1 MDKRYIAFLCSL
13 VFIMAAFFQF
23 SRMDGFLHLGTVQNI
38 LPQLPLVEPEQE
50 KTGGRDKYLII
61 FDHHDVSSV
70 FARHRLE
77 WLLDQEKKEHDF
89 ALAGDGTLENFSA
102 YRGVLLATG
111 YLDKIAAWNKIC
123 DYVEAGGTAL
133 CLMRPESSGDEGLSD
148 RYLVPLGI
156 KLLRG
161 EGDVKG
167 ISLPTD
173 FLLGGKGHAFGDTAY
188 STNTTL
194 VELADAATVHVA
206 SYGGDPL
213 LWEMRS
219 GKGKYLIYD
228 GIVRDDKTN
237 IGILTAMVNH
247 CGEDS
252 LYPVLGYKVFYIDDF
267 PAPVP
272 EGNFE
277 RIYDELGVSTPD
289 FYRKVWWPF
298 MRECAEEF
306 GLKYTGLIIESY
318 GDQVK
323 GPFAP
328 LGGRTARDNLII
340 YGRELLD
347 MGGELGLHGYNHQSL
362 APASYQLDDL
372 DYVPWESKQDMLESL
387 LELRRYIKE
396 AYPTYHFRCYVPP
409 SDILSPEG
417 KEAVREAFPE
427 VDIFSSLFDGPYASR
442 AYIQDY
448 ERTAERL
455 YEMPRTTA
463 GYAPSGQA
471 LYEDISMMNYM
482 GCFSHFVHPD
492 ELFYEESAHLTWAD
506 MTEGFRS
513 YMGEIDSR
521 YHWLRPVTASEA
533 AQAFDDYLDM
543 DYRVERS
550 EEKLTLRCWNYRQPL
565 HFILRSARE
574 LDHAEGAKVEKVGEE
589 AYAIEVLEPESVLYW
604 KEEH

>member
-1 MDKRYIAFLCSL
+1 MDKRHIVLLCVFVSL
-13 VFIMAAFFQF
+13 LAVFFQF
-23 SRMDGFLHLGTVQNI
+23 SRMDGFLKFGIENNI
-38 LPQLPLVEPEQE
+38 LPQRSLMGGEEE
-50 KTGGRDKYLII
+50 KTGNRDKYLII
-61 FDHHDVSSV
+61 YDHHDVPSV

-77 WLLDQEKKEHDF
+77 WLLSQEKKEHVY
-89 ALAGDGTLENFSA
+89 ALAEDANLEDFSS
-102 YRGVLLATG
+102 YRGVLIATG
-111 YLDKIAAWNKIC
+111 YLDKVAAWENIRA
-123 DYVEAGGTAL
+123 YVEQGGTAV
-133 CLMRPESSGDEGLSD
+133 CLMRPESIGDEGLSES
-148 RYLVPLGI
+148 YLAPLGI
-156 KLLRG
+156 SAIHG

-173 FLLGGKGHAFGDTAY
+173 FLLGGKGYAFGDTAY

-194 VELADAATVHVA
+194 VKLQPEASVQVA
-206 SYGGDPL
+206 SYAGEPL
-213 LWEMRS
+213 VWERKL
-219 GKGKYLIYD
+219 GKGKYLVFN

-237 IGILTAMVNH
+237 IGIITSLVNH
-247 CGEDS
+247 CGDEA

-267 PAPVP
+267 PAPIP
-272 EGNFE
+272 EGNFQ
-277 RIYDELGVSTPD
+277 RIYEELGVSTPE
-289 FYRKVWWPF
+289 FYRNIWWPY

-323 GPFAP
+323 GPFKP

-340 YGRELLD
+340 YGRELID

-362 APASYQLDDL
+362 APESYQLDDL
-372 DYVPWESKQDMLESL
+372 DYVPWESKEDMLEGL
-387 LELRRYIKE
+387 KELRRYIKE
-396 AYPTYHFRCYVPP
+396 VYPEYRFRCYVPP

-448 ERTAERL
+448 ERKDGL

-463 GYAPSGQA
+463 GYSPNGQA

-492 ELFYEESAHLTWAD
+492 ELFYEESAHLTWGD
-506 MTEGFRS
+506 MTTGFRQ
-513 YMGEIDSR
+513 YMGEITSR
-521 YHWLRPVTASEA
+521 YGWLKPVTASEA

-550 EEKLTLRCWNYRQPL
+550 REKLALTCWNYRGNL
-565 HFILRSARE
+565 RFILRSEKE
-574 LDHAEGAKVEKVGEE
+574 LEHAEGAEVTKIGDDT
-589 AYAIEVLEPESVLYW
+589 YLIEVSEPESVLYW
-604 KEEH
+604 KEEP

>member
-1 MDKRYIAFLCSL
+1 MDKRHIVLLCVL
-13 VFIMAAFFQF
+13 VFLLAAFFQF
-23 SRMDGFLHLGTVQNI
+23 SRMDGFLHFGIERNI
-38 LPQLPLVEPEQE
+38 LPLPPLAGQEQE
-50 KTGGRDKYLII
+50 AKGRRDRYLII
-61 FDHHDVSSV
+61 YDNHDVPSV

-77 WLLDQEKKEHDF
+77 WLLNQEKKDHDY
-89 ALAGDGTLENFSA
+89 ALVGDRTLEDFSA
-102 YRGVLLATG
+102 YRGVLIATG
-111 YLDKIAAWNKIC
+111 YLDKVAAWEKIRS
-123 DYVEAGGTAL
+123 YVEAGGTAA
-133 CLMRPESSGDEGLSD
+133 CLMRPESAGDEGLSEA
-148 RYLVPLGI
+148 YLAPLGI
-156 KLLRG
+156 KAVKG

-167 ISLPTD
+167 ISLLTD
-173 FLLGGKGHAFGDTAY
+173 FLCGGKGYAFGDTAY
-188 STNTTL
+188 SSNTTL
-194 VELADAATVHVA
+194 VELAPEATVHIS
-206 SYGGDPL
+206 SYDGNPL
-213 LWEMRS
+213 LWEKKQ
-219 GKGKYLIYD
+219 GQGKYYVFD

-237 IGILTAMVNH
+237 IGLLTSLVNH

-272 EGNFE
+272 EGNFQ
-277 RIYDELGVSTPD
+277 RIYDELGVSTPE
-289 FYRKVWWPF
+289 FYRNVWWPF

-323 GPFAP
+323 GPFQP
-328 LGGRTARDNLII
+328 LGGRAARDSLII

-362 APASYQLDDL
+362 APESYQLEDL
-372 DYVPWESKQDMLESL
+372 DYVPWESQQDMLEAL

-396 AYPTYHFRCYVPP
+396 AYPEYHFRCYVPP

-417 KEAVREAFPE
+417 KEAIREAFPE

-448 ERTAERL
+448 ERKDGL

-463 GYAPSGQA
+463 GYSPNGQA

-506 MTEGFRS
+506 MTTGFKK
-513 YMGEIDSR
+513 YMGEIISR
-521 YHWLRPVTASEA
+521 YGWLKPVTASEA

-550 EEKLTLRCWNYRQPL
+550 PEKLTLTCWNYRHPL
-565 HFILRSARE
+565 RFILRSARE
-574 LDHAEGAKVEKVGEE
+574 LDHAEGAEVTKFGDTAYLIE
-589 AYAIEVLEPESVLYW
+589 ALEPESVLYW
-604 KEEH
+604 KEEP